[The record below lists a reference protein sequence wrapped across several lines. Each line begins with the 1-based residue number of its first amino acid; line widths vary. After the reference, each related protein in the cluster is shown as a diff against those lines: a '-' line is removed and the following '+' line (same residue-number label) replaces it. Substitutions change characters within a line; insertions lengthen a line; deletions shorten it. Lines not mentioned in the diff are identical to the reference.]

1 MTVPIIH
8 PQMLSRLPGFFAAQV
23 TIQGKSVVRD
33 GYGQEI
39 ETWTDVSGWE
49 EIKAAKAPLT
59 ANERQALRY
68 TATDRVWHLLLAGAY
83 PEITTSHRAAADT
96 EVFDI
101 DAVETDQTGS
111 VTRLRVR
118 QITI

>member
-8 PQMLSRLPGFFAAQV
+8 SRMLSRLPGFFAAQV
-23 TIQGKSVVRD
+23 TIQGKSVVSD
-33 GYGQEI
+33 GYGEDI
-39 ETWTDVSGWE
+39 ETWTDVSGWQ

-59 ANERQALRY
+59 ASERQATKY
-68 TATDRVWHLLLAGAY
+68 TATDRVWHVLLAGPY
-83 PEITTSHRAAADT
+83 PAITTSHRAVIGTD
-96 EVFDI
+96 VFDI
-101 DAVETDQTGS
+101 DAAETDQSGS